1 MYIMIRTIAMTMRK
15 GWKDTCDVDGQGS
28 FPLLKGCGLSTVASV
43 CKVVWQATATSMSW
57 CLWHAWCVTHI
68 WTCPEVTWLTLP
80 TCYKVSRKQNAVWLR
95 ARVSRTAAEHHT
107 YWVPLHHLIP
117 RPHSPCFCVSCVSG
131 FCPSC
136 TCVCCLHL
144 ALSLSWCKVTE

>member
-80 TCYKVSRKQNAVWLR
+80 TCYKVSRKQNAVSVYDYEQGSAELR
-95 ARVSRTAAEHHT
+95 LNIILTECPFITWFLGLILLAFAYPVFPVFAHLVRVCAAC
-107 YWVPLHHLIP
+107 I
-117 RPHSPCFCVSCVSG
+117 
-131 FCPSC
+131 
-136 TCVCCLHL
+136 
-144 ALSLSWCKVTE
+144 